1 MLHGDAGQKCDHR
14 GSNRLNHAHAE
25 AYRKYHQH
33 RVMSNPA
40 HPRAAHMPNSAKP
53 IRPNAIISFSRS
65 YLSCTTP
72 PGSRNTDDI
81 RVMIESSSVACA
93 GEPVTVC
100 AMSGSAKPWILDD
113 SDVHESAT
121 NHLPSAATVMFR
133 CPNPHHSVEV
143 RGLQITPSI
152 SRAIACFAG

>member
-1 MLHGDAGQKCDHR
+1 MAMPDRNVIAGAAIVSIMPMPRHIASTIST
-14 GSNRLNHAHAE
+14 G
-25 AYRKYHQH
+25 Y
-33 RVMSNPA
+33 MSNPA
-40 HPRAAHMPNSAKP
+40 HLRAAHMPNSAKP